1 MLRLVGQL
9 CDKQMRNK
17 KYNSIEAFM
26 YFHKRFSTSNKELN
40 LCQVLLLNK
49 HILCFTSDLADKLT
63 RFEQIFNDD
72 HVSTSPKLPRCAS
85 AVAKSAAHLKLPGL
99 SLQVTRGQTPGAR
112 GDLSVPF
119 DV

>member
-85 AVAKSAAHLKLPGL
+85 AVAKSAAHLTQAAGPFSSGY
-99 SLQVTRGQTPGAR
+99 SGANPRGER
-112 GDLSVPF
+112 EFVCSV
-119 DV
+119 